1 MLGYAGDTATHEA
14 TAAMSSRR
22 PTRLPRP
29 LNLARTKRYIGTGPS
44 GECPKWINRYP
55 SLTNAPDPKSA
66 LVPLTEVE
74 YLGRPISSTDLRSE
88 HLSLGRLTALVG
100 AIACRS
106 FSPRSRNICLG
117 ALLLLCGERIE
128 IDDLRIV
135 LMGIAIGPS
144 AAMNMHQGLHT
155 PGI

>member
-1 MLGYAGDTATHEA
+1 MGLLQHY
-14 TAAMSSRR
+14 
-22 PTRLPRP
+22 L
-29 LNLARTKRYIGTGPS
+29 
-44 GECPKWINRYP
+44 
-55 SLTNAPDPKSA
+55 
-66 LVPLTEVE
+66 PLTEVE

-88 HLSLGRLTALVG
+88 HLSLGRLTVLVVG
-100 AIACRS
+100 NRLSIIIT
-106 FSPRSRNICLG
+106 RSRNICWS

-135 LMGIAIGPS
+135 LMWIAIGPS